1 MTKFSGRIAVAAAL
15 LAGSALSAFAA
26 DKEIHVYN
34 WSNYID
40 DSILQDFTKETGIKV
55 VYDVYDAMETLEAK
69 MFAGRSG
76 YDIVVPT
83 DRNMQVMLEAGI
95 FQPLDKAKIPN
106 LKYNWPEIYQRLATY
121 DPDNAHAVNY
131 MWGTTG
137 LGYDKVKID
146 KAMPNAPVDSMAMI
160 FDPEVAAKFKDCGI
174 YVLNSAEDVMP
185 AALNYLGLDPN
196 SKNVED
202 FQKAADLLMK
212 VRPYIR
218 KFDSSLINPLATGE
232 ACLVFSYSGDIL
244 QARDAAKEGV
254 DVKYSIP
261 KEGAL
266 LWMDSMVVPKDAP
279 NPEGAFAFID
289 YIQRPEVIA
298 KATNFVKYPNGNL
311 ESQKFVDPAI
321 LNDPT
326 IYPVPETMK
335 HLYTTTPN
343 SEEVQDK
350 LTELWQKVQAGQ

>member
-1 MTKFSGRIAVAAAL
+1 MTSFTGRLALAAAVI
-15 LAGSALSAFAA
+15 AGGVASAAAA
-26 DKEIHVYN
+26 DKEVRIYN

-40 DSILQDFTKETGIKV
+40 DQILKDFTKETGIKV

-69 MFAGRSG
+69 MYAGRSG

-83 DRNMQVMLEAGI
+83 DRNMQLLIEAGV
-95 FQPLDKAKIPN
+95 FQKLDKSKIPD
-106 LKYNWPEIYQRLATY
+106 LKYAWPEIYQRLATY
-121 DPDNAHAVNY
+121 DPGNEYAVNY

-146 KAMPNAPVDSMAMI
+146 QRMPNAPVDSMDMI
-160 FDPEVAAKFKDCGI
+160 FKPEVASKFADCGI

-185 AALNYLGLDPN
+185 AALNYLGLPPD
-196 SKNVED
+196 SKNPED
-202 FQKAADLLMK
+202 MQKAADLLLK
-212 VRPYIR
+212 VRQYIR

-232 ACLVFSYSGDIL
+232 ACLVFSFSGDIL
-244 QARDAAKEGV
+244 QARDSAKAGV
-254 DVKYSIP
+254 DVRYSIP

-279 NPEGAFAFID
+279 NPDAAFAFID

-311 ESQKFVDPAI
+311 ESQKYVDPAI
-321 LNDPT
+321 MKDPT
-326 IYPVPETMK
+326 IYPLPETMK
-335 HLYTTTPN
+335 RLYTTTPN

-350 LTELWQKVQAGQ
+350 LTDLWQKVLAGQ

>member
-1 MTKFSGRIAVAAAL
+1 MKKLLSRLGLSTMLIAGGAAA
-15 LAGSALSAFAA
+15 ASAANQ
-26 DKEIHVYN
+26 EVHIYN

-40 DSILQDFTKETGIKV
+40 DSILTDFTKETGIKV

-69 MFAGRSG
+69 MYAGRSG

-83 DRNMQVMLEAGI
+83 DRNMQILIEAGA
-95 FQPLDKAKIPN
+95 FQKLDKSKIPN
-106 LKYNWPEIYQRLATY
+106 LQYAWPDFYKRLATY
-121 DPDNAHAVNY
+121 DPGNEYAVNY

-137 LGYDKVKID
+137 RGYDKAKILER
-146 KAMPNAPVDSMAMI
+146 MPDAPVDSMDMI
-160 FDPEVAAKFKDCGI
+160 FKPEVAKKFADCGI
-174 YVLNSAEDVMP
+174 YLLNSPEDVMP
-185 AALNYLGLDPN
+185 AALNYLGLPAD
-196 SKNVED
+196 SKNPED
-202 FQKAADLLMK
+202 LQKAADLLLT

-232 ACLVFSYSGDIL
+232 ACLVFGYSGDII
-244 QARDAAKEGV
+244 QAKDSAKSGI
-254 DVKYSIP
+254 DVQYSIP

-279 NPEGAFAFID
+279 NPEAAFAFIN

-311 ESQKFVDPAI
+311 ESQKYVEPEI

-326 IYPVPETMK
+326 IYPLPATFE
-335 HLYTTTPN
+335 HLYTTSPN
-343 SEEVQDK
+343 PEDLQDT
-350 LTELWQKVQAGQ
+350 LTELWQKVLAGN

>member
-1 MTKFSGRIAVAAAL
+1 MTRLTGGLAVAAAMIVGGV
-15 LAGSALSAFAA
+15 ASAAA
-26 DKEIHVYN
+26 AEGEVRIYN

-83 DRNMQVMLEAGI
+83 DRNMQVMIEAGV

-106 LKYNWPEIYQRLATY
+106 LKYAWPEIYQRLATY
-121 DPDNAHAVNY
+121 DPDNTYAVNY

-146 KAMPNAPVDSMAMI
+146 QRLPDAPVDSMDMI
-160 FDPEVAAKFKDCGI
+160 FNPEVAAKFADCGI
-174 YVLNSAEDVMP
+174 YILNSPEDVIP

-196 SKNVED
+196 SKNPED
-202 FQKAADLLMK
+202 FEKAADLLLK
-212 VRPYIR
+212 VRQYVR

-232 ACLVFSYSGDIL
+232 ACLVFSYSGDVL
-244 QARDAAKEGV
+244 QAQDSAKDGIEIH
-254 DVKYSIP
+254 YSIP

-266 LWMDSMVVPKDAP
+266 LWMDSLVVPKDAP
-279 NPEGAFAFID
+279 NPDAAFAFID

-298 KATNFVKYPNGNL
+298 KATDFVKYPNGNL
-311 ESQKFVDPAI
+311 ESQKFVDKAI
-321 LNDPT
+321 LDDPT
-326 IYPVPETMK
+326 IYPVPETLK

-350 LTELWQKVQAGQ
+350 LTDLWQKVLAGP